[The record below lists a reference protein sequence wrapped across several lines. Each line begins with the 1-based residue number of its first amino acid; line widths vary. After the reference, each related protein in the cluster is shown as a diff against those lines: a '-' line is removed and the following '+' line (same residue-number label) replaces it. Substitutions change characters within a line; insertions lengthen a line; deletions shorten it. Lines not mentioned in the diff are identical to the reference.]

1 MLIVTRLT
9 VSLLSLSSE
18 NDNKLAG
25 PFNFEN
31 ALI

>member
-1 MLIVTRLT
+1 MPIVTRLM
-9 VSLLSLSSE
+9 VSLLSLGPE
-18 NDNKLAG
+18 NDNKQAG